1 MEYRRLGRTGI
12 RVSELCLGAM
22 TFGREADPP
31 TSRAIVD
38 RYLAAGGNF
47 VDTAD
52 VYSRGVSEEITG
64 RALGKRR
71 AEVVLATKVR
81 FAMGEGPNDVGASR
95 ARIRAGIEG
104 SLRRLGTEWVD
115 LYQIHC
121 WDAHTPL
128 EETLSTLDDIV
139 REGKVRYIGA
149 SNYTG
154 WQLAKALGM
163 SAVHQWEP
171 FVCLQPEYSLVSRGA
186 ERELLPLCRE
196 EGLAVI
202 PWSPLGGGLL
212 TGKYRP
218 GNDAPAGTRAG
229 DDEEGTSV
237 RYRMD
242 ERAWTIVDAVGK
254 VAAEIDKTPAQIAL
268 NWVLHRRGVT
278 SPIIGVRSVEQLDDD
293 LGATG
298 WELEGGH
305 RRALTIASA
314 ERLGYPYEFVMFAN
328 D

>member
-1 MEYRRLGRTGI
+1 VEYRQLGRTGI

-31 TSRAIVD
+31 ASRAIVD
-38 RYLAAGGNF
+38 RFLDAGGNF
-47 VDTAD
+47 IDTAD
-52 VYSRGVSEEITG
+52 VYSAGVSEEITG

-71 AEVVLATKVR
+71 DDTVLATKVR

-95 ARIRAGIEG
+95 RRVRAGIEA

-121 WDAHTPL
+121 WDARTPL
-128 EETLSTLDDIV
+128 EETLSTLDDLV
-139 REGKVRYIGA
+139 REGKVRYLGA

-154 WQLAKALGM
+154 WQLAKALGL
-163 SAVHQWEP
+163 SARHEWEP
-171 FVCLQPEYSLVSRGA
+171 FACLQPEYSLVSRGA

-196 EGLAVI
+196 EGLGVI
-202 PWSPLGGGLL
+202 PWSPLAGGLL
-212 TGKYRP
+212 TGKYRS
-218 GNDAPAGTRAG
+218 DADTPEGTRAAE
-229 DDEEGTSV
+229 DEEGTSI

-242 ERAWTIVDAVGK
+242 DRAWAIVDAVGK
-254 VAAEIDKTPAQIAL
+254 VAAETGKTPAQIAL

-278 SPIIGVRSVEQLDDD
+278 SPIIGARTVAQLDDN

-298 WELEGGH
+298 WELDDEP
-305 RRALTIASA
+305 RRALTSASA